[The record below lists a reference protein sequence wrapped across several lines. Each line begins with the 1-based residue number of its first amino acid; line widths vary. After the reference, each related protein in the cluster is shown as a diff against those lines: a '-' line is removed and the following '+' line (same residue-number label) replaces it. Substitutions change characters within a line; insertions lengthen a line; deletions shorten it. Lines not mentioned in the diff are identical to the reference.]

1 MCRRCVR
8 YLKAEAQMKAT
19 EGKRTWGSV
28 VDCSNNL
35 NLSYMLHNTVYKAI
49 IHHVYILIYE

>member
-19 EGKRTWGSV
+19 EGKRTWGFV
-28 VDCSNNL
+28 VDCSVNL
-35 NLSYMLHNTVYKAI
+35 NLSYMLHNTVNKTI
-49 IHHVYILIYE
+49 IHYVYYDL